1 LRRNLHAGLGR
12 REGMGLK
19 IFSAD
24 DLHDLHLATLEVLEK
39 TGVSVEAEEALEILA
54 GGGARVDPKT
64 KVVKIPSY
72 LVEDAVRS
80 APRKLVLAGR
90 NPKNDIVLESNR
102 VGFTT
107 FGKGIMVLDPFTG
120 EYRKSTKEDVG
131 RTALLTDAL
140 SEIDV
145 YERAVGARDVPG
157 EVATLHEAEAYLA
170 NTSKHCFQG
179 PDNGKQA
186 RKLFEMA
193 GAVVGGKDKLRDRPI
208 ISCIA
213 CPTSPLKLTREC
225 CEVII
230 ECARAGVA
238 VNILSMAM
246 SGASAPITLAG
257 TLITHNAEVLAGITL
272 SQLTCRGAPV
282 IYGSST
288 TIMDLKLSTAP
299 VGAPELGMIS
309 AGVARLAQFYLL
321 PSFVA
326 GGWADSKVPDAQAA
340 HEKTITGLLPAL
352 AGANLIYGLGVLELG
367 ITFSYEQLVMDN
379 EIAKMIKRAVQG
391 IPVSDETLAVDVINQ
406 VGAGGDFLLQE
417 HTFRYMKTLHSQPK
431 LLDRRRREF
440 WQEGGAKDMTERAK
454 EEARYILENH
464 QPDPLPSGVAQEL
477 RSIVLEAEK
486 EMATRKG

>member
-12 REGMGLK
+12 REGMGLT
-19 IFSAD
+19 IFSDD
-24 DLHDLHLATLEVLEK
+24 DLYDIHLATLEVLEK
-39 TGVSVEAEEALEILA
+39 TGVYVESEEALEIFD

-64 KVVKIPSY
+64 KVVKIPPY
-72 LVEDAVRS
+72 LVEEAVRS
-80 APRKLVLAGR
+80 APGKLVLAGR
-90 NPKNDIVLESNR
+90 NPENDFVLESNR

-107 FGKGIMVLDPFTG
+107 FGKGIMVIDPFTG

-131 RTALLTDAL
+131 RTALLADAL

-145 YERAVGARDVPG
+145 YERAVGARDVPQ
-157 EVATLHEAEAYLA
+157 EVATLHEAEAYLT

-179 PDNGKQA
+179 PDNGEQA
-186 RKLFEMA
+186 RTLLEMA
-193 GAVVGGKDKLRDRPI
+193 GAVVGGKEKLRDRPI
-208 ISCIA
+208 ISCFV
-213 CPTSPLKLTREC
+213 CPTSPLKLIRDC

-230 ECARAGVA
+230 ECARTGVA

-299 VGAPELGMIS
+299 VGTPELGMIS

-326 GGWADSKVPDAQAA
+326 GG
-340 HEKTITGLLPAL
+340 
-352 AGANLIYGLGVLELG
+352 
-367 ITFSYEQLVMDN
+367 
-379 EIAKMIKRAVQG
+379 
-391 IPVSDETLAVDVINQ
+391 
-406 VGAGGDFLLQE
+406 
-417 HTFRYMKTLHSQPK
+417 
-431 LLDRRRREF
+431 
-440 WQEGGAKDMTERAK
+440 
-454 EEARYILENH
+454 
-464 QPDPLPSGVAQEL
+464 
-477 RSIVLEAEK
+477 
-486 EMATRKG
+486 